1 MKDYRK
7 TKARFFLGLFFFLSL
22 TGLGITWI
30 IYSALTK
37 EVEVGKYESS
47 FPALIARIIRLSSS
61 AVLGIAY
68 LTYLIVTYFKK
79 PKLKIRKETKA
90 PFIRYDVLED
100 GASLTY
106 KDYFI
111 GTWREEKK
119 NRNSL
124 LISSFYL
131 LIACVAVAVN
141 PRRRKTS
148 AFFFILLV
156 LVVILIV
163 FLTIYAFLL
172 PYILYKKAKPARI
185 KETIEIDSTRLII
198 TNKDKTVCYDF
209 DYMDNAKETKNSFL
223 FVFASSDGLLLT
235 VKKQGRKQEA
245 KDFLSDKV
253 KEIRKRRLPY

>member
-1 MKDYRK
+1 MRCVFFYR
-7 TKARFFLGLFFFLSL
+7 LFS
-22 TGLGITWI
+22 
-30 IYSALTK
+30 
-37 EVEVGKYESS
+37 
-47 FPALIARIIRLSSS
+47 
-61 AVLGIAY
+61 
-68 LTYLIVTYFKK
+68 
-79 PKLKIRKETKA
+79 
-90 PFIRYDVLED
+90 
-100 GASLTY
+100 
-106 KDYFI
+106 
-111 GTWREEKK
+111 
-119 NRNSL
+119 
-124 LISSFYL
+124 
-131 LIACVAVAVN
+131 
-141 PRRRKTS
+141 
-148 AFFFILLV
+148 FFILLV

-253 KEIRKRRLPY
+253 KEEIQSRIPIPRLGQPEDIAHAAVFLASDYASYITGQVLCVDGGMAM

>member
-47 FPALIARIIRLSSS
+47 FPALIARIIMLSSS

-68 LTYLIVTYFKK
+68 LTYLMVTYFKK

-90 PFIRYDVLED
+90 SFIRYDVLED

-111 GTWREEKK
+111 GT
-119 NRNSL
+119 
-124 LISSFYL
+124 
-131 LIACVAVAVN
+131 
-141 PRRRKTS
+141 
-148 AFFFILLV
+148 
-156 LVVILIV
+156 
-163 FLTIYAFLL
+163 
-172 PYILYKKAKPARI
+172 
-185 KETIEIDSTRLII
+185 
-198 TNKDKTVCYDF
+198 
-209 DYMDNAKETKNSFL
+209 
-223 FVFASSDGLLLT
+223 
-235 VKKQGRKQEA
+235 
-245 KDFLSDKV
+245 
-253 KEIRKRRLPY
+253 

>member
-7 TKARFFLGLFFFLSL
+7 TRARFFLGLFFFLSL

-90 PFIRYDVLED
+90 SFIRYDVLED

-131 LIACVAVAVN
+131 LLACVAVAVN

-156 LVVILIV
+156 LVYILISLNMKNG
-163 FLTIYAFLL
+163 FKIQQN
-172 PYILYKKAKPARI
+172 IDLY
-185 KETIEIDSTRLII
+185 
-198 TNKDKTVCYDF
+198 V
-209 DYMDNAKETKNSFL
+209 
-223 FVFASSDGLLLT
+223 
-235 VKKQGRKQEA
+235 
-245 KDFLSDKV
+245 
-253 KEIRKRRLPY
+253 

>member
-1 MKDYRK
+1 M
-7 TKARFFLGLFFFLSL
+7 
-22 TGLGITWI
+22 
-30 IYSALTK
+30 
-37 EVEVGKYESS
+37 
-47 FPALIARIIRLSSS
+47 
-61 AVLGIAY
+61 
-68 LTYLIVTYFKK
+68 
-79 PKLKIRKETKA
+79 
-90 PFIRYDVLED
+90 
-100 GASLTY
+100 
-106 KDYFI
+106 
-111 GTWREEKK
+111 
-119 NRNSL
+119 

-209 DYMDNAKETKNSFL
+209 DYMDNAKRPKAVFSLSFFRWSSSNGQET
-223 FVFASSDGLLLT
+223 
-235 VKKQGRKQEA
+235 RKEA
-245 KDFLSDKV
+245 GSK
-253 KEIRKRRLPY
+253 RLPLG